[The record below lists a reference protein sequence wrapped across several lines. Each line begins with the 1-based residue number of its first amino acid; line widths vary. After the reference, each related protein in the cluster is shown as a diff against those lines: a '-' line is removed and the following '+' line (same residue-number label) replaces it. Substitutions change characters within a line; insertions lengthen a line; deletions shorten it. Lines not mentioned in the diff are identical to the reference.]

1 MNYGRHTVKQNNGS
15 AAHMYTLSPTHRNSI
30 KEKEESLEK
39 RRVCVKNL

>member
-1 MNYGRHTVKQNNGS
+1 MNYGRHTAKQNNGS
-15 AAHMYTLSPTHRNSI
+15 AAYTLSLTHRNSI